1 MPDPAIGREG
11 GLPPPSPLDLVVE
24 RVEPRRQRGIGEVRC
39 QPVANLAGEGRFVV
53 GVGQVHRRNGSGRP
67 LTSPQMSSYVTTD
80 GREVRTRGQKTR
92 ARLLQA
98 GAQVFGTKGFH
109 TARVDDIVRAAKTS
123 HGTFYVYFP
132 SKEALARRVADP
144 DRPRDGRAGRGSPRP
159 AGQRR
164 RGARCAPRAGCS
176 DSATSTTGPAR
187 SCSRGPRSSRA
198 SDSDHDTPGALNA
211 GSDLLAAL
219 ADALGPKLVVP
230 SSGAGQPT
238 SIRASPRSALMALIE
253 RFHYYAATGQLRA
266 EGDEVL
272 DTLTDVVASTLV
284 R

>member
-1 MPDPAIGREG
+1 
-11 GLPPPSPLDLVVE
+11 
-24 RVEPRRQRGIGEVRC
+24 
-39 QPVANLAGEGRFVV
+39 
-53 GVGQVHRRNGSGRP
+53 
-67 LTSPQMSSYVTTD
+67 MSSYVTTD

-132 SKEALARRVADP
+132 SKEALLDELLTQIGHEMAELVADLP
-144 DRPRDGRAGRGSPRP
+144 DLRANDGEARGRAARLVAAIRRLLRPVRRGPAVVDRDRVGLRQRSRHAGRAQRRQRPARRAGRR
-159 AGQRR
+159 ARAEARR
-164 RGARCAPRAGCS
+164 
-176 DSATSTTGPAR
+176 
-187 SCSRGPRSSRA
+187 
-198 SDSDHDTPGALNA
+198 AL
-211 GSDLLAAL
+211 LRR
-219 ADALGPKLVVP
+219 
-230 SSGAGQPT
+230 GQPT
-238 SIRASPRSALMALIE
+238 VDPGIAALALMALIE

>member
-1 MPDPAIGREG
+1 
-11 GLPPPSPLDLVVE
+11 
-24 RVEPRRQRGIGEVRC
+24 
-39 QPVANLAGEGRFVV
+39 
-53 GVGQVHRRNGSGRP
+53 
-67 LTSPQMSSYVTTD
+67 MSSYVTTD
-80 GREVRTRGQKTR
+80 GREVRTRGRKTR

-132 SKEALARRVADP
+132 SKEALLDELLTEIGHEMADLVADLP
-144 DRPRDGRAGRGSPRP
+144 DLRSSNGDARDGLRSWLERFGDFYDRS
-159 AGQRR
+159 
-164 RGARCAPRAGCS
+164 GAVLQS
-176 DSATSTTGPAR
+176 WTEIES
-187 SCSRGPRSSRA
+187 A

-211 GSDLLAAL
+211 GSDLLSAL
-219 ADALGPKLVVP
+219 ADALGPKLVMASP
-230 SSGAGQPT
+230 GAGQPKLDPG
-238 SIRASPRSALMALIE
+238 IAALALMALIE